1 MANASV
7 VAIDGFKEAKRV
19 NEGALAAAEKRALV
33 WMAERTPRAI
43 SSDHLSALGVG
54 AMALAGACYWASAS
68 QRAWLLAVVAALAL
82 NWLGDSLDGTL
93 ARVRNQQR
101 PRYGFYLDHVLDAAG
116 VSFLLGGLALSGYVH
131 GYIALGLLVA
141 YLLLMIEAA
150 LATYTLGVF
159 RMSFAWFGPTELR
172 IVLALGTL
180 SLWHFRTVGVLG
192 ERYQVFDVG
201 GAIAIAGML
210 AAAVVS
216 AARNTRALYRQE
228 PIR

>member
-1 MANASV
+1 MANAV
-7 VAIDGFKEAKRV
+7 VTIGGFMEAKRV
-19 NEGALAAAEKRALV
+19 NEGVLARAEKRALV
-33 WMAERTPRAI
+33 WMAERTPRWI
-43 SSDHLSALGVG
+43 SSDHLSALGVL
-54 AMALAGACYWASAS
+54 AMALAGGCYWASRS
-68 QRAWLLAVVAALAL
+68 ERLWLLGVVAALAL

-116 VSFLLGGLALSGYVH
+116 VSFLLAGLALSGYVH
-131 GYIALGLLVA
+131 GGIALGLLVA
-141 YLLLMIEAA
+141 YLLLMVEAA

-172 IVLALGTL
+172 IVLAIGTL

-192 ERYQVFDVG
+192 ARYPLFDVG
-201 GAIAIAGML
+201 GAIAIPGML

-216 AARNTRALYRQE
+216 TVRNARTLYREE
-228 PIR
+228 PLP